1 MAQIHYLVVYD
12 TATKTW
18 GIDNA
23 TINAVLTEGV
33 IYDTDADRWRNPKN
47 EAEIELDKKLLAIL
61 YNKLQK

>member
-23 TINAVLTEGV
+23 TINAILTEGV
-33 IYDTDADRWRNPKN
+33 IYDTDEDKWRDPAN
-47 EAEIELDKKLLAIL
+47 EAEVELDKKLIAIL